1 MQVLW
6 SMLEL
11 CMNDVDI
18 FRLENQQL
26 LWSITMV
33 LPKENLGLELFPH
46 LELKKRLLFK
56 KLMMVGV
63 SIYIK

>member
-1 MQVLW
+1 
-6 SMLEL
+6 
-11 CMNDVDI
+11 MNDVDI

-33 LPKENLGLELFPH
+33 LPKENLGLELSPH